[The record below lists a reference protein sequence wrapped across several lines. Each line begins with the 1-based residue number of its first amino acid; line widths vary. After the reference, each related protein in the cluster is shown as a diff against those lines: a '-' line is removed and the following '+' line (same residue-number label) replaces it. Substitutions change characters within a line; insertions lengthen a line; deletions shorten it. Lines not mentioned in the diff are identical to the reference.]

1 MIEPVQKGISG
12 LTGFFSRLLDATGLV
27 DHIFCSR
34 LGGFS
39 RGVFSSLN
47 LSLKDGDD
55 TVSVSKNRA
64 KVCNAFGIA
73 GDALITLEQVH
84 GGAVVTI
91 DGFAKPVDGLK
102 GDGIITDR
110 SDLAIG
116 ILTADCL
123 PLLILEPETRVI
135 AAIHAGWRGLVA
147 GVIEEGL
154 DTMEERYSIKRERVM
169 VAIGPSI
176 KGCCYTVG
184 EDVAGILKDRFAE
197 TQYIRMDGD
206 GIHVELASLAVA
218 TLERAGIR
226 EENIE
231 VVGPCTSCDKRLVS
245 YRRDGRT
252 GRQISLIRLR

>member
-1 MIEPVQKGISG
+1 MVEPVQKGISG
-12 LTGFFSRLLDATGLV
+12 LTGFSSRLLDSTGLV
-27 DHIFCSR
+27 DHLFCSR

-47 LSLKDGDD
+47 LSLRDGDD
-55 TVSVSKNRA
+55 PAAVSKNRA

-73 GDALITLEQVH
+73 EDALITLKQVH
-84 GGAVVTI
+84 GREVVTI
-91 DGFAKPVDGLK
+91 DGSTKPVDGLK

-123 PLLILEPETRVI
+123 PLLVLEPEARVV

-147 GVIEEGL
+147 GVIEEGI
-154 DTMEERYSIKRERVM
+154 DTMEERFSIKRERVM

-184 EDVAGILKDRFAE
+184 QDVAGILKDRFAK
-197 TQYIRMDGD
+197 TPHVRMEGD
-206 GIHVELASLAVA
+206 GIHVELASLAVVA
-218 TLERAGIR
+218 LKGAGIR
-226 EENIE
+226 EGNIE
-231 VVGPCTSCDKRLVS
+231 VVGPCTSCDKRLFS